1 MLLTRHKVW
10 ISTATISCFPTRPL
24 HVCLQTEQS
33 LPAGHLPSLRPNVNS
48 SSEPSTTPSQPIDL
62 TPYPT
67 LRAALLPQ
75 TIQTP

>member
-10 ISTATISCFPTRPL
+10 ISTATIACFPTCPL

-33 LPAGHLPSLRPNVNS
+33 LPTGRLPSVRINVFPS
-48 SSEPSTTPSQPIDL
+48 SAPSHTPSTLIGRRSHPTQPDS
-62 TPYPT
+62 PT
-67 LRAALLPQ
+67 PQ